1 MSDVLKRSQR
11 LYARQLEG
19 KTTRQLVLEH
29 ASIEGISETTAWDDW
44 NRVKVWNNEDW
55 EKDRETLLPRL
66 QAMRVRLFNKAVKK
80 GQLQT
85 AAQILD
91 SLGKVIGES
100 VETVNIQAPELS
112 IRVIKDLECWLQ
124 EEGLENRIFLV
135 LNCSEELLTTWRSLF
150 LLCSYLSDGKDIA
163 WKELKRLTPKD
174 MDSK

>member
-1 MSDVLKRSQR
+1 MASSTFPDNINNNPIVQPTRKRVRSAMSDVLKRSQR

-29 ASIEGISETTAWDDW
+29 ANIEGISETTAWDDW

-112 IRVIKDLECWLQ
+112 IRVE
-124 EEGLENRIFLV
+124 
-135 LNCSEELLTTWRSLF
+135 
-150 LLCSYLSDGKDIA
+150 
-163 WKELKRLTPKD
+163 PKN
-174 MDSK
+174 

>member
-1 MSDVLKRSQR
+1 MASSTFPDNVFNNPLAQPAKKRTSSSVSDVLKRSQR

-19 KTTRQLVLEH
+19 KTTRQLVIEH
-29 ASIEGISETTAWDDW
+29 ANIEGISETTAWQDW
-44 NRVKVWNNEDW
+44 DKVKVWNNEDW

-112 IRVIKDLECWLQ
+112 IRVE
-124 EEGLENRIFLV
+124 
-135 LNCSEELLTTWRSLF
+135 
-150 LLCSYLSDGKDIA
+150 
-163 WKELKRLTPKD
+163 PKN
-174 MDSK
+174 

>member
-1 MSDVLKRSQR
+1 MASSTFPDNVFNNPLAQPAKKRTRSSVSDVLKRSQR

-19 KTTRQLVLEH
+19 KTTRQLVIEH
-29 ASIEGISETTAWDDW
+29 ANIEGISETTAWQDW
-44 NRVKVWNNEDW
+44 DKVKVWNNEDW

-80 GQLQT
+80 GKLQT

-112 IRVIKDLECWLQ
+112 IKVE
-124 EEGLENRIFLV
+124 
-135 LNCSEELLTTWRSLF
+135 
-150 LLCSYLSDGKDIA
+150 
-163 WKELKRLTPKD
+163 PKN
-174 MDSK
+174 